1 MLNEII
7 GNIKNKSLKKCI
19 ISSFN
24 IPNRECDFDNGVT
37 ISDLYRE
44 LIEYA
49 YEQRKEHFIQFRE
62 ESLASKTSKFYK
74 FFRPEDTSA
83 SNSKIVVTENAYT
96 ISTNYSNDGKLAMI
110 RDLYD
115 KLSLPFD
122 GITVT
127 LKYASLTK
135 Y

>member
-1 MLNEII
+1 M
-7 GNIKNKSLKKCI
+7 C
-19 ISSFN
+19 
-24 IPNRECDFDNGVT
+24 
-37 ISDLYRE
+37 
-44 LIEYA
+44 
-49 YEQRKEHFIQFRE
+49 
-62 ESLASKTSKFYK
+62 KFYK